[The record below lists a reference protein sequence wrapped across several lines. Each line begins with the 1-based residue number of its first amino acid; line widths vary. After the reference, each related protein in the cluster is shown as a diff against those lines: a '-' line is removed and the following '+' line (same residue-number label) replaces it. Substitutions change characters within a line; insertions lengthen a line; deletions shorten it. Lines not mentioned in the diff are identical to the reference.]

1 MPSLVTSGLMN
12 QSPLSFS
19 SNFVSTAQSWRQS
32 QWRHPRI
39 PGPVPWI
46 HWVSP
51 PPALGPWPPRGR
63 LALPKQSGT
72 RMHAPPWLG
81 SAVAL
86 GLRRLCLE
94 LTRVGRCRAG
104 GTDSS
109 RTSQGEA
116 APVPPRSVEQRGGAG
131 APGPREEEVGVETSL
146 LGSSAGSQLPL
157 SLGWYKDSPCVTV
170 QAWHGLALLSASCS
184 LLPSA
189 RRA

>member
-1 MPSLVTSGLMN
+1 MASPPDPGPGSLDSLGQSTPSARPSATKGAAGPSKTIGDKDACPSL
-12 QSPLSFS
+12 
-19 SNFVSTAQSWRQS
+19 
-32 QWRHPRI
+32 
-39 PGPVPWI
+39 
-46 HWVSP
+46 
-51 PPALGPWPPRGR
+51 
-63 LALPKQSGT
+63 
-72 RMHAPPWLG
+72 LG

-109 RTSQGEA
+109 RTSQGAA

-146 LGSSAGSQLPL
+146 LGSYAGSQLPL
-157 SLGWYKDSPCVTV
+157 SLGWYKDGPCVTV

-189 RRA
+189 HRA